1 MKSDGIILTYEEL
14 QILLFN
20 LGYRQVEGIEMPESI
35 FDEEKI
41 LRTMQK
47 MARSG
52 LISVKGDLFSV
63 REDLRET
70 LDIIGN
76 PITTFRLDYGA
87 GRPAFFVY
95 ASYGTVVITQLYE
108 KKAGCMRIRTFEAGQ
123 YADWKEEMDRDYC

>member
-20 LGYRQVEGIEMPESI
+20 RGYRQVEGIEMPEGI
-35 FDEEKI
+35 FDEERI
-41 LRTMQK
+41 LRIMQK
-47 MARSG
+47 MANSG

-76 PITTFRLDYGA
+76 PVTTFRLDYGA
-87 GRPAFFVY
+87 GRPAFFGY
-95 ASYGTVVITQLYE
+95 ASYGKVVITQLYE
-108 KKAGCMRIRTFEAGQ
+108 KKPGCIRLRTFEAGQ